1 MQCLGGGG
9 GRGAKK
15 TQDNLKVFKL
25 LPLTSA
31 GEMMSLESLTD
42 KLVQALLLKS
52 QPLKTSKGWLLAG

>member
-1 MQCLGGGG
+1 MGLQVGFEMFPQEFTGLV
-9 GRGAKK
+9 
-15 TQDNLKVFKL
+15 TNDLHS
-25 LPLTSA
+25 SA

>member
-1 MQCLGGGG
+1 MFAGGG
-9 GRGAKK
+9 KN
-15 TQDNLKVFKL
+15 TQVNLKVFKL

-31 GEMMSLESLTD
+31 GEMLSLESLTD

>member
-1 MQCLGGGG
+1 MQCFG
-9 GRGAKK
+9 GAKK
-15 TQDNLKVFKL
+15 PQDNLKVFKL

-31 GEMMSLESLTD
+31 GEMMSLENLTD